1 MRLAKELL
9 KYRGAVNLIIGLAR
23 GGVVVSAALSK
34 ALHIPHDAL
43 VVKKI
48 GSPGNPELAIGAR
61 VPEGQSLDVQDK
73 TVILTDDGAAT
84 GATMDAAIRWVK
96 EHNAKKIIVALPV
109 APPEVA
115 AKLQTIASDVI
126 ILETPADFYA
136 VGQFYRK
143 FPQLTDEEVVKLLL

>member
-9 KYRGAVNLIIGLAR
+9 SRRTTADLIIGLAR

-61 VPEGQSLDVQDK
+61 VPEGQSLDVRDK
-73 TVILTDDGAAT
+73 TVIVTDDGAAT
-84 GATMDAAIRWVK
+84 GATMDAAIRWIGK
-96 EHNAKKIIVALPV
+96 RKAKKIIVALPV
-109 APPEVA
+109 APPEVE
-115 AKLQTIASDVI
+115 AKFRTLASDVI

-136 VGQFYRK
+136 VGQFYRN
-143 FPQLTDEEVVKLLL
+143 FPQLTDEDVVQLLS